1 MKTNTGLLLLA
12 GVVAITAVPSI
23 RSSIATP
30 VRQQF
35 ELTTGQKEFIRQF
48 DEAVGTK
55 ILPVAS
61 SAAAVPI
68 VKAASFACGDTAL
81 QREAVFAVGGNEWQA
96 ADATKR
102 FETLFCGNQS

>member
-55 ILPVAS
+55 VLPLASTPVA
-61 SAAAVPI
+61 APFIKV
-68 VKAASFACGDTAL
+68 ASIACGDNEL
-81 QREAVFAVGGNEWQA
+81 QRDAVLALGATEWQA
-96 ADATKR
+96 QDATKR
-102 FETLFCGNQS
+102 FQTLFCDN